1 MTLNMKHLFLL
12 FALVLA
18 VACDSKEEEKTPV
31 LALSVND
38 EIHFTQHAPDEE
50 NVTVKVE
57 TNQASWSAASDQ
69 DWCRIERQNAGFVVS
84 AIPNVNTVEP
94 PRATI
99 TVKAGKAPSKT
110 LFATQEAALQYISVT
125 PESGT
130 VPPSGGQLGVAII
143 SNTGWQVSSD
153 KSWVSFNKDTG
164 SGDDNI
170 LLTVAKN
177 NTTIQDK
184 ATVTFTTE
192 TQNVTLTITR
202 QAAAASISVSPK
214 TATVPAAGG
223 MVNVSVTSNTNWQVS
238 SDKNWV
244 SINKPAGSGND
255 NISLIVAENN
265 SAIQDNATITFTTG
279 AQNVTLNITRL
290 AAAKTIFISPQA
302 QTVSSAGGAIN
313 VSVTS
318 NASWQ
323 VSSSKS
329 WVSIHKTY
337 GSGNDNVPM
346 TIAENSTTTQDY
358 AIVTFA
364 TETKSV
370 TLNVTRQAAQATISI
385 SPQSQTVS
393 AAGGTFTAVILS
405 NMSWQ
410 VSSSQEWAK
419 VSAVSGTGNN
429 NLTITISPNKSR
441 YQDYAAITV
450 FNGTR
455 STTLSITRQ
464 AGPVYSIGDYYPDP
478 SSSANALGI
487 VFSIDNPVNGAGSH
501 GKILSANA
509 VKGQFWYNKIYGFP
523 WVLVGATSKTNG
535 KFNVEA
541 VRKSNGGNTTGYAAF
556 AYCKRKTD
564 GGLEWYLPAIDELR
578 TMYAL
583 RHTLSSKIG
592 SLGGV
597 DIREDHISSTEYS
610 ENSMYYMN
618 RQGNSRTDLKTVSSF
633 YTRPVATF

>member
-1 MTLNMKHLFLL
+1 MKNLFLL
-12 FALVLA
+12 FALVVA
-18 VACDSKEEEKTPV
+18 AACDSKEKEETPK

-38 EIHFTQHAPDEE
+38 EIHFTQHAPEEE
-50 NVTVKVE
+50 NVTVEVE
-57 TNQASWSAASDQ
+57 TNQSSWSADSDQ
-69 DWCRIERQNAGFVVS
+69 DWCKIERKNAGFVVS
-84 AIPNVNTVEP
+84 AIPNVKTSEP
-94 PRATI
+94 PKATI
-99 TVKAGKAPSKT
+99 TVKAGKAPSQT
-110 LFATQEAALQYISVT
+110 LFATQDAALQYISVT
-125 PESGT
+125 PQSAT
-130 VPPSGGQLGVAII
+130 VPPSGGQIDVVIA
-143 SNTGWQVSSD
+143 SNTGWQISSD
-153 KSWVSFNKDTG
+153 KSWVSFDRDSGTG
-164 SGDDNI
+164 DENV
-170 LLTVAKN
+170 LLTVANN

-184 ATVTFTTE
+184 ATVSFITE
-192 TQNVTLTITR
+192 TQNVPLTITR
-202 QAAAASISVSPK
+202 QAAAASLSVLPK
-214 TATVPAAGG
+214 TATVPASGG
-223 MVNVSVTSNTNWQVS
+223 VVNVSVTSNTGWQVS

-244 SINKPAGSGND
+244 SISQTAGSGNK
-255 NISLIVAENN
+255 NILLTVAENN
-265 SAIQDNATITFTTG
+265 SEIQDKATITFTTG
-279 AQNVTLNITRL
+279 TRNVTLDITRL
-290 AAAKTIFISPQA
+290 AASKTISISPQA
-302 QTVSSAGGAIN
+302 QMVSSAGGVIN

-318 NASWQ
+318 NTSWQ
-323 VSSSKS
+323 VLSSKN
-329 WVSIHKTY
+329 WVSIHKTS
-337 GSGNDNVPM
+337 GSGNDNVPV
-346 TIAENSTTTQDY
+346 TIAANSTTNQDY
-358 AIVTFA
+358 AIVTFV

-393 AAGGTFTAVILS
+393 AAGGTFTALILS

-419 VSAVSGTGNN
+419 VSTSSGTGNHD
-429 NLTITISPNKSR
+429 LTVTISPNKSR
-441 YQDYAAITV
+441 YQDYATITV
-450 FNGTR
+450 FNGTKR
-455 STTLSITRQ
+455 TTLSITRQ

-478 SSSANALGI
+478 NSPANALGI
-487 VFSIDNPVNGAGSH
+487 VFSLDNPVNGAGYH

-583 RHTLSSKIG
+583 RHIISPKIG
-592 SLGGV
+592 SLGGI

-610 ENSMYYMN
+610 ANSMYYMN
-618 RQGNSRTDLKTVSSF
+618 RNGAARTDLKTVSSF